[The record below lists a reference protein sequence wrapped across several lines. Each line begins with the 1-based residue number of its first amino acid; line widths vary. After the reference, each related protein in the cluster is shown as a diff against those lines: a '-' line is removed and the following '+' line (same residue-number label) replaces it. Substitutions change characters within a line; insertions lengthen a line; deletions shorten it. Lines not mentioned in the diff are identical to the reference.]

1 MSWIERCYEV
11 YDKNSRFIGDMDSG
25 NTPLVPVAHTT
36 QQVHIEVRISGNGEF
51 RGARVLG
58 PEEIT
63 TIIPCTEE
71 SSART
76 SGAVP
81 HPLVDKLQYLAG
93 DYKSFG
99 GEKESCWKPYIEG
112 LKAWCDSPY
121 GTPEIKAILSYLTK
135 GILIADLVNERILF
149 TDEENQLIKKWEG
162 DKDETPAIFKSAKG
176 KDGPFESCVKF
187 IVDGRDISKDHK
199 LWESFIAYSS
209 TRGKLTGYCYA
220 SGKETE
226 LATLSPYKIRHAGDR
241 TKLISRNDSTNFT
254 YRGRFLHPEEA
265 VGIGFEVN
273 QKAHSA
279 LRWLIAKQGR
289 FVSGAAFLAWGTKNE
304 KIPRVLGDSLEVLQ
318 QWDNGIFDESIEDD
332 EEKTS
337 DTKEVFA
344 KAFNKALAGYR
355 TELTPTAQ
363 ISVIILDS
371 ASKAMK
377 GRLSIRYYKELSGSR
392 LMENLEN
399 WHHTYK
405 WQMSYRKIKGKNK
418 GGKDDMRITF
428 IGAPSPED
436 IAKAAYGELVDD
448 KLKQQTVER
457 IMPCIID
464 GKLLPRDILRA
475 VANRAVHS
483 IGLERW
489 EANKTQQIACALLRG
504 YYQKRY
510 KEVFSM
516 AVDESIKDRSY
527 VFGRILA
534 CVEQVERYA
543 QNLAS
548 HGAEDAGNKRPTNA
562 ERLMFVYTLHPVNT
576 LTVLQEKLRP
586 YIDRIKANTGSDP
599 QRYVEMLRLISELG
613 VQNYTNDKLGDK
625 FLLGYASQKIQF
637 IEDNKNSKRDE
648 SAVNG

>member
-1 MSWIERCYEV
+1 M
-11 YDKNSRFIGDMDSG
+11 K
-25 NTPLVPVAHTT
+25 
-36 QQVHIEVRISGNGEF
+36 
-51 RGARVLG
+51 
-58 PEEIT
+58 
-63 TIIPCTEE
+63 
-71 SSART
+71 
-76 SGAVP
+76 
-81 HPLVDKLQYLAG
+81 
-93 DYKSFG
+93 
-99 GEKESCWKPYIEG
+99 
-112 LKAWCDSPY
+112 
-121 GTPEIKAILSYLTK
+121 
-135 GILIADLVNERILF
+135 
-149 TDEENQLIKKWEG
+149 
-162 DKDETPAIFKSAKG
+162 
-176 KDGPFESCVKF
+176 
-187 IVDGRDISKDHK
+187 
-199 LWESFIAYSS
+199 
-209 TRGKLTGYCYA
+209 
-220 SGKETE
+220 
-226 LATLSPYKIRHAGDR
+226 
-241 TKLISRNDSTNFT
+241 
-254 YRGRFLHPEEA
+254 
-265 VGIGFEVN
+265 
-273 QKAHSA
+273 
-279 LRWLIAKQGR
+279 
-289 FVSGAAFLAWGTKNE
+289 

-332 EEKTS
+332 AEKTS
-337 DTKEVFA
+337 DTKEVLA

-363 ISVIILDS
+363 ISVIVLD
-371 ASKAMK
+371 AAVP
-377 GRLSIRYYKELSGSR
+377 GRMGIRYYKELSGSR
-392 LMENLEN
+392 LMQNLEN
-399 WHHTYK
+399 WHCTYK

-418 GGKDDMRITF
+418 KSKDDIRVIF

-562 ERLMFVYTLHPVNT
+562 ERLMFAYTLHPVNT

-637 IEDNKNSKRDE
+637 IEDKKNSKRDE
-648 SAVNG
+648 SAING

>member
-11 YDKNSRFIGDMDSG
+11 YENNTDFIGDMHIG
-25 NTPLVPVAHTT
+25 KVPLVPFAHTI
-36 QQVHIEVRISGNGEF
+36 VLASVEVRLNHLGEF
-51 RGARVLG
+51 KGARILG
-58 PEEIT
+58 PGEQNTIT
-63 TIIPCTEE
+63 PCSET
-71 SSART
+71 SMSRT
-76 SGAVP
+76 VNIAP
-81 HPLVDKLQYLAG
+81 HFLSDKLQYVAG
-93 DYKSFG
+93 DYKKFG
-99 GEKESCWKPYIEG
+99 GSKGEGWDSYIEQ
-112 LKAWCDSPY
+112 LQHWCDSPY
-121 GTPEIKAILSYLTK
+121 SSAKVQAILTYLKK
-135 GILIADLVNERILF
+135 GTLIQDLVKEKILF
-149 TDEENQLIKKWEG
+149 IDNKNKLIQKWEG
-162 DKDETPAIFKSAKG
+162 KAEEKPTIFNDSKKQDDIS
-176 KDGPFESCVKF
+176 VKF
-187 IVDGRDISKDHK
+187 LVDGCDISQDKSTWQD
-199 LWESFIAYSS
+199 FIKYFK
-209 TRGKLTGYCYA
+209 TILEEKNFCYVT
-220 SGKETE
+220 GKETIVS
-226 LATLSPYKIRHAGDR
+226 THSPAKIRKLGDMA
-241 TKLISRNDSTNFT
+241 KLISHNGKNSI
-254 YRGRFLHPEEA
+254 YWGRFKNYEDA
-265 VGIGFEVN
+265 YGVGIEVN

-304 KIPRVLGDSLEVLQ
+304 KIPRVLGDSLDVLQ

-332 EEKTS
+332 EEKRPN
-337 DTKEVFA
+337 TKEVFA
-344 KAFNKALAGYR
+344 KVFNKVLTGYKA
-355 TELTPTAQ
+355 ELTPSAQ

-371 ASKAMK
+371 ASK

-392 LMENLEN
+392 LMENLES

-418 GGKDDMRITF
+418 SGKDDIMITF

-483 IGLERW
+483 IGLKRW
-489 EANKTQQIACALLRG
+489 EANKTQQIACALIRG
-504 YYQKRY
+504 YYDKRY

-534 CVEQVERYA
+534 CAEQVERYD

-548 HGAEDAGNKRPTNA
+548 HGAEDFGNKRPTNA
-562 ERLMFVYTLHPVNT
+562 ERLMFVYTLHPVKT

-586 YIDRIKANTGSDP
+586 YIDRIKTNTGRDP

-613 VQNYTNDKLGDK
+613 IQNYTNDKLGDK

-648 SAVNG
+648 SAING